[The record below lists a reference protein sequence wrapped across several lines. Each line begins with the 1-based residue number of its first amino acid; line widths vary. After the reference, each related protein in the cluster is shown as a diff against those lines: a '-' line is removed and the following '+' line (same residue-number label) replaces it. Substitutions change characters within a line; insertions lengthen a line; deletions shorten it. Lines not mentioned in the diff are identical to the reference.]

1 MQHILTAELLFLTFV
16 KRTKN
21 ARLEIL
27 KMFKD
32 FPFSVLIHL
41 LFIVEKM
48 DYKSIFVES
57 EFFNILNI

>member
-32 FPFSVLIHL
+32 FPFSVLNPSIIHCGENGL
-41 LFIVEKM
+41 
-48 DYKSIFVES
+48 
-57 EFFNILNI
+57 